1 MKYII
6 VFSRHHHSNESKS
19 SEHHGG
25 LFSNIKEN
33 QASYFKNYR
42 LLYIHCVAKDDFE
55 ISLAYVACVKMICR
69 EIHVSF
75 VDKMNERRVA
85 LVPRIVDK
93 RNVDDIFKDA
103 TSPVLIRINSSCD
116 TKVS

>member
-1 MKYII
+1 M
-6 VFSRHHHSNESKS
+6 NESKS

-25 LFSNIKEN
+25 LFRTLKDQD

-42 LLYIHCVAKDDFE
+42 LLYVHCVAKDDFE
-55 ISLAYVACVKMICR
+55 ISLAYLACTVKMICR

-85 LVPRIVDK
+85 LVPRTIDE

-103 TSPVLIRINSSCD
+103 TNPVFSINSS
-116 TKVS
+116 

>member
-1 MKYII
+1 MIPCADEICYRFTRDVII
-6 VFSRHHHSNESKS
+6 RMSRRAV
-19 SEHHGG
+19 
-25 LFSNIKEN
+25 NIMAACFRTLKEN

-55 ISLAYVACVKMICR
+55 ISLAYPACVKMICR

-75 VDKMNERRVA
+75 VDKMNERGVA
-85 LVPRIVDK
+85 LVPRTVDE

-103 TSPVLIRINSSCD
+103 ASPVLICINSS
-116 TKVS
+116 